1 MEFITPSLDLNNSS
15 SDKEF
20 FDEINVEH
28 QIAVQVA
35 ITCVNTWEFFT
46 QMELEEGGGQFV
58 DPNIGVWD
66 VLATMQTMPSLFKS
80 FTNFSLTEFKELAQL
95 VVPTIIGHVRSIG
108 EPHHIYGR
116 PSKLTHNS
124 VCSTSYCISNTRNQI
139 WCIPMEVEEDCNKW
153 WWHFYCILHQFH
165 HCRWNLMVHYWR
177 VLGLGYALP

>member
-58 DPNIGVWD
+58 DPNIGV
-66 VLATMQTMPSLFKS
+66 
-80 FTNFSLTEFKELAQL
+80 
-95 VVPTIIGHVRSIG
+95 
-108 EPHHIYGR
+108 
-116 PSKLTHNS
+116 
-124 VCSTSYCISNTRNQI
+124 
-139 WCIPMEVEEDCNKW
+139 
-153 WWHFYCILHQFH
+153 
-165 HCRWNLMVHYWR
+165 
-177 VLGLGYALP
+177 